1 MKKITAYL
9 SFFVVVYYFVACVG
23 SYESREH
30 TLQSVVDGNTVR
42 MSDGVT
48 VDLLGVEDTPAAAEY
63 LQQLI
68 GNKVRIRTDKSMP
81 FKSKKQLVYGYITLK
96 DKKLSVNA
104 EILKQKYSALNLTYV
119 DDSLAAFQRYADGQF
134 ASNSTPKSP
143 NSGNNNSKA
152 ANPRVT
158 YGEAEHKYSSQEL
171 FKTASPAV
179 FLVEVYDEFNRNLG
193 IGTGFFINADGVG
206 LSNHHVFDEGKK
218 FRIKTKDGDVYDVG
232 EILAQNADYD
242 CVMFKVVPRNN
253 KFPFL
258 KITKNEVETGA
269 EIFVLGNPKGLEQ
282 TLTKGIVSAVRSEQG
297 LIQMDAAISP
307 GSSGS
312 PVMDVS
318 GNVIGIATFKRNEC
332 ENCNF
337 AINIKEVEK
346 ALMQ

>member
-1 MKKITAYL
+1 MKKITANL
-9 SFFVVVYYFVACVG
+9 SFVLLMCYIVACVG

-68 GNKVRIRTDKSMP
+68 GSKVRVRTDKSMP
-81 FKSKKQLVYGYITLK
+81 FKSKKQTVYAYITLK

-104 EILKQKYSALNLTYV
+104 EILKQKLSTLNLTYV
-119 DDSLAAFQRYADGQF
+119 DDSLSVFQRYADEQF
-134 ASNSTPKSP
+134 VSNNTPKSLS
-143 NSGNNNSKA
+143 SGNNSSKTPM
-152 ANPRVT
+152 PRVT
-158 YGEAEHKYSSQEL
+158 YGETEQKYSPQEL
-171 FKTASPAV
+171 FKAASPAV
-179 FLVEVYDEFNRNLG
+179 FLVEVYDESNFRLG
-193 IGTGFFINADGVG
+193 IGTGFFINAEGVG
-206 LSNHHVFDEGKK
+206 LSNYHVFDGGKR
-218 FRIKTKDGDVYDVG
+218 FRIKTKDGEVYEVG

-242 CVMFKVVPRNN
+242 CVMFKVIPRNN
-253 KFPFL
+253 AFPFL
-258 KITKNEVETGA
+258 KITKDEVETGT
-269 EIFVLGNPKGLEQ
+269 EVFVLGNPKGLEQ
-282 TLTKGIVSAVRSEQG
+282 TLTKGIVSAMRNEQG
-297 LIQMDAAISP
+297 VIQMDAAISP

-312 PVMDVS
+312 PVMDIS